1 VRTIRLTA
9 EEQEYARVAG
19 ISDVEYAR
27 QKQKLAQAKAAGD
40 YGERR

>member
-1 VRTIRLTA
+1 MRLSPA
-9 EEQEYARVAG
+9 EIEMARIAG